1 MAVKRLLA
9 GAAFLAVTMAFLT
22 FPDSNLAVAQESPDT
37 LSNCVRENR
46 SLSTLF
52 LVDASLSL
60 QANDPEDERVQ
71 AIHSALSAL
80 GALHSSTDVDVN
92 VEFLDFSDVT
102 RKSFS
107 ERSDWA
113 SVPIAPSD
121 QLGIARQYADRDQGS
136 ATDYV
141 AALEPWINP
150 ADKPVDEIGALEMLE
165 RAPLESCRLLVWFT
179 DGQFDVN
186 FYGTPRTVYW
196 TETPTVIDSYSSAA
210 AVEALAIE
218 RLCRSGGLADVLRQ
232 GSDIANGAGAQ
243 VSIVALDKEGT
254 LDFSLLRAFATG
266 EGREGG
272 CGSEMPRG
280 TFGTA
285 DDIGALAIGLREAV
299 LGVAHGDSRGTQS
312 CLVTSNECEDL
323 SGEPRDYDYT
333 FFMSS
338 GFERFNLLTVSSHP
352 SVTTTLISPRGASL
366 VLRSGIHSIETDGVD
381 LNVQELELQNG
392 GFLIDGELSP
402 DGEWVGNW
410 RVRYST
416 TDPEVAAGFNRA
428 SIYVFGSLMLTL
440 DESQAS
446 LHAGIEEEI
455 VVRVVGGSNEPATDT
470 VLQPGTKMQLWVD
483 NDIIGLPTLQPDG
496 TYSAR
501 YTVPVDFN
509 RNEIAITGVLE
520 PIIQLGPAA
529 PLVPLTPWMGV
540 LGEVTV
546 VPVGD
551 YPVVG
556 RPAPFGEVLEES
568 VRSISTTLVADASQ
582 PGTGGCVDLVDIQVP
597 RIGTNDLELRV
608 LVGETRILDGEH
620 CSIEL
625 AEGDTASVSLVVDA
639 GALASLD
646 GEIQPGSITL
656 RASNPIDSTR
666 SRDYTYGIE
675 LSVELPETITETDT
689 VKAAILVLLPVLF
702 LIGLLFVINVV
713 TSRLVVGRT
722 TTMEFPAEVVGSV
735 MYRLDDAG
743 SRIPLVVEGRDI
755 SSHPLGRGE
764 GRASSIE
771 AGAVSINARTP
782 LVPGSKSFASVS
794 YSGATLV
801 IASRGTSE
809 NGQVGLMS
817 NVLSGEWVFYSDQSI
832 PEMREGSIDDPIVG
846 SFMMMIPYGTDA
858 SFAQAQ
864 LEERSQAIAE
874 QVHMAATDISKSRL
888 EKPSADQ
895 GDGDAAHAQDDP
907 QEFAEDPATPAQAL
921 AEGSTSD
928 DAGAAGADHGIW
940 DFEEEDDW

>member
-1 MAVKRLLA
+1 MKHLLA
-9 GAAFLAVTMAFLT
+9 GAAFLVMTMAFLT
-22 FPDSNLAVAQESPDT
+22 VPDSNPAVAQESLDT

-52 LVDASLSL
+52 LVDASFSL
-60 QANDPEDERVQ
+60 QTNDPEDERVQ
-71 AIHSALSAL
+71 AIHSALSVL
-80 GALHSSTDVDVN
+80 GALHSSTDVNVN

-107 ERSDWA
+107 ERPDWA
-113 SVPIAPSD
+113 SIPIAPSD
-121 QLGIARQYADRDQGS
+121 QLGIARQYADRDQGA

-165 RAPLESCRLLVWFT
+165 RAPSDSCRLLVWFT

-196 TETPTVIDSYSSAA
+196 TETPTVIDSYSAA
-210 AVEALAIE
+210 DAVEALAIE

-232 GSDIANGAGAQ
+232 GSDIANGARAQ
-243 VSIVALDKEGT
+243 VSIVALDKGGT
-254 LDFSLLRAFATG
+254 LDFGLLRAFATG

-299 LGVAHGDSRGTQS
+299 LGVAHGDSRGKQS
-312 CLVTSNECEDL
+312 CLVTSNECEEP
-323 SGEPRDYDYT
+323 GGGPRDYDYT
-333 FFMSS
+333 FFLSS
-338 GFERFNLLTVSSHP
+338 GFQRFNLLTISSHP

-366 VLRSGIHSIETDGVD
+366 VLQPGMHSIETDGVD
-381 LNVQELELQNG
+381 LSIQELELQNG

-402 DGEWVGNW
+402 DGEWVGHW

-416 TDPEVAAGFNRA
+416 TDPAVAAGINRA
-428 SIYVFGSLMLTL
+428 SVYVFGNLLLTL

-446 LHAGIEEEI
+446 LNAGIEEEI

-470 VLQPGTKMQLWVD
+470 VLEPGTKMQVWVD
-483 NDIIGLPTLQPDG
+483 NVIISPLTLQPDG
-496 TYSAR
+496 SYSGR

-509 RNEIAITGVLE
+509 RDEIAITGLLE
-520 PIIQLGPAA
+520 PVIQLAPTA
-529 PLVPLTPWMGV
+529 PLVPLTPWTGV

-546 VPVGD
+546 IPVGD

-556 RPAPFGEVLEES
+556 GPAPFGEVLEES
-568 VRSISTTLVADASQ
+568 LRSISTTLVADASQ

-597 RIGTNDLELRV
+597 RIGTNELELRV
-608 LVGETRILDGEH
+608 SVGETRILYGEH

-625 AEGDTASVSLVVDA
+625 AQGDTASLSLVVDA

-666 SRDYTYGIE
+666 SRDYTYSIE
-675 LSVELPETITETDT
+675 LSVKLPKTITETDA
-689 VKAAILVLLPVLF
+689 VKAAILVLLSFFF
-702 LIGLLFVINVV
+702 LMGLLFGINVA
-713 TSRLVVGRT
+713 TSRLVVESI
-722 TTMEFPAEVVGSV
+722 TTMEFPVEVVGSV

-743 SRIPLVVEGRDI
+743 NRIPLVVEGRDI
-755 SSHPLGRGE
+755 SLHPLGRGE
-764 GRASSIE
+764 GRANSIK

-782 LVPGSKSFASVS
+782 LVPWSKSFASAS
-794 YSGATLV
+794 YSGATVV

-817 NVLSGEWVFYSDQSI
+817 NVLSGEWVFYSDQPI
-832 PEMREGSIDDPIVG
+832 PEIREGTIDDPVVG
-846 SFMMMIPYGTDA
+846 SFMMLIPYGTDP
-858 SFAQAQ
+858 SLAQAQ
-864 LEERSQAIAE
+864 LEKLNQTIAE
-874 QVHMAATDISKSRL
+874 QVHMAVTEISKARL
-888 EKPSADQ
+888 EKSSVDK
-895 GDGDAAHAQDDP
+895 GDGDATQAQDDP
-907 QEFAEDPATPAQAL
+907 RELAEDPAESAHAL
-921 AEGSTSD
+921 EDYLD
-928 DAGAAGADHGIW
+928 DN
-940 DFEEEDDW
+940 